1 MSAMRT
7 GFQVYVK
14 LNLLHHSGSGAPAA
28 QNLFG
33 PQGVRQNR
41 LAVWSM
47 PICVSLKA
55 KHPLPDGF
63 LPPAP
68 PGFRHRLYRGNN
80 LSPLQAFSK
89 KEIHQSTLK
98 RKKKQLNN
106 LQTIVSLQKTFSKA
120 ERSRRWRRG
129 VGFCICH
136 GKKQLAGIK
145 GPTDTQRPGS
155 RWKCFCGGASLKI
168 LGRPVI
174 SGVCAEQLL
183 RSTAISVSNYQAEL
197 LLQPTNQGARPDHPR
212 LSAL

>member
-1 MSAMRT
+1 MPA
-7 GFQVYVK
+7 GFQVYLK
-14 LNLLHHSGSGAPAA
+14 LILLHHSGSGVSAA

-63 LPPAP
+63 LPAAP

-80 LSPLQAFSK
+80 LCPVQDFNELSIFSK

-98 RKKKQLNN
+98 RKKNNNSIICKRLFPCRKRFLRLNAAGGG
-106 LQTIVSLQKTFSKA
+106 VS
-120 ERSRRWRRG
+120 
-129 VGFCICH
+129 VCH
-136 GKKQLAGIK
+136 RKKQLAGIK

-183 RSTAISVSNYQAEL
+183 WSTAISVSNYQAEL